1 MWFCSLYSGSSGNC
15 IYVGANRTNILID
28 AGLSGKSIIGALDEI
43 GISPKDLNAIL
54 VTHEHDDHIRG
65 VGILS
70 RRFNIPIFANNNTWM
85 AMKGKVGEVKEENI
99 KFLNS
104 DEPFEIGDIDISP
117 FKTPHDAAE
126 SVGFSFQNKGKKVS
140 LATDIGHVNDYI
152 INKIEGSDILLL
164 ESNHD
169 VEMLKFGPYLYVL
182 KRRILSDIGHLS
194 NDDAGTAILKLIK
207 DKYMTVILGHLS
219 KQNNYPELAYKTV
232 TTALEENGVNI
243 EKDVAIHMASRS
255 SVSTF
260 YEL

>member
-15 IYVGANRTNILID
+15 IYVGTKRTNILID
-28 AGLSGKSIIGALDEI
+28 AGLSGKSIIGALDEV
-43 GISPKDLNAIL
+43 GVNPGELSGIL

-70 RRFNIPIFANNNTWM
+70 RRFNIPIYANNNTWT
-85 AMKGKVGEVKEENI
+85 AMRNKIGAVKDENI
-99 KFLNS
+99 RYLNV
-104 DEPFEIGDIDISP
+104 DEPFEIGDIGINP

-126 SVGFSFQNKGKKVS
+126 SVGFSFQNGGKKVS

-152 INKIEGSDILLL
+152 IRNIEGSDIVLL

-169 VEMLKFGPYLYVL
+169 VEMLKFGPYPYLL

-207 DKYMTVILGHLS
+207 DRFMTVILGHLS
-219 KQNNYPELAYKTV
+219 KQNNYPELAYRTV
-232 TTALEENGVNI
+232 ITTLEENGVNI
-243 EKDVAIHMASRS
+243 GKDVDIHMANRS
-255 SVSTF
+255 SVSNF